1 MAKVARSLINE
12 AKDGLSDDMFFTSR
26 TMIEH
31 FEKIIEGVTK
41 TYHKKLKVVVINEGN
56 SIACTNGD
64 TIMVN
69 LNNDWIKSA
78 KSRVEKYYILV
89 GLILHECG
97 HVLYTDF
104 KLCEKSM
111 NALIREDKLFPKIDI
126 SEALKEYFSE
136 HKGRIFSK
144 VYGAI
149 DNCIEDG
156 HIEKRVIKYV
166 PGYGECLM
174 KVRKIHLSETM
185 SQTYEAFL
193 KEQEEKC
200 VESCR
205 ISIMVSLILTYAK
218 FGIDNLGDVPEDD
231 FTEAFNDIKDYIDT
245 AVKTGNAFKRKTEV
259 NKLFDR
265 LVEFIAKEFEKESK
279 SSESSSSGGGDS
291 DDSEDEKEPSD
302 EKDDSNDED
311 ISEDDEESEDEEESK
326 EESEETDDPVGS
338 DEEDIDAHSKSETE
352 SESDDDSE
360 SESGKSSSKEE
371 LEKKLEE
378 EMSKLDS
385 MCEEMS
391 DKSDH
396 SSDDSAAVSDDEELN
411 GSDLPKEGDE
421 FKVEQHE
428 GPTEWDLSYLEDAV
442 AEEEVAKDIKNG
454 VVKKMKK
461 TADDTRKG
469 REDKFPSIET
479 YVDPDDRAIEMF
491 EKEHEECDRI
501 ARRVVKNLDKVIK
514 ERQKGDRLTGLYT
527 GKSLDSAHAYRKDKK
542 IFSNKILPEKVPDM
556 EVCVLVDCSGS
567 MSYGTR
573 MDQSRKCAYIT
584 WKFCKLMQIPC
595 SVYGHTTDWHPEKHV
610 LMTCVAHPDNID
622 KDDEKRIFMLR
633 PEANNRDGWALNFCA
648 ESLVKSKAS
657 VKLLMV
663 ISDGIPMAA
672 GYGEY
677 LGKKDCQE
685 VVKRYKKKG
694 ISVITAGID
703 DCAEDIRRVYLD
715 GVSHK
720 EAAKFLDYS
729 DMSQLPKAFATLIKK
744 ELL

>member
-12 AKDGLSDDMFFTSR
+12 AKDGLTDEMFFTSK

-41 TYHKKLKVVVINEGN
+41 TYHKKLKIVVINEGN
-56 SIACTNGD
+56 SVACTNGD

-69 LNNDWIKSA
+69 LNNDWIKNA

-104 KLCEKSM
+104 KLSEKSM
-111 NALIREDKLFPKIDI
+111 NALIHEDKLFPKIEI

-136 HKGRIFSK
+136 HKGRIFAK

-149 DNCIEDG
+149 DNCVEDG
-156 HIEKRVIKYV
+156 HIERRVIKYV

-174 KVRKIHLSETM
+174 KVRKIHLSETI
-185 SQTYEAFL
+185 SQTYEGFL
-193 KEQEEKC
+193 KEEEEKC

-245 AVKTGNAFKRKTEV
+245 AVKTGNALKRKTEI
-259 NKLFDR
+259 NRLFDR
-265 LVEFIAKEFEKESK
+265 LVEFIAKEFEKETK
-279 SSESSSSGGGDS
+279 SPDSSSSKDS
-291 DDSEDEKEPSD
+291 ESDEPEDKKDPSEKKDDSEKEEDSKENEGSD
-302 EKDDSNDED
+302 
-311 ISEDDEESEDEEESK
+311 ESK
-326 EESEETDDPVGS
+326 EADDPSGS
-338 DEEDIDAHSKSETE
+338 EKEGDDAKSETK
-352 SESDDDSE
+352 SETGDDSE
-360 SESGKSSSKEE
+360 SEGESSSSKEE
-371 LEKKLEE
+371 LEKKLKD
-378 EMSKLDS
+378 EMSKLEK
-385 MCEEMS
+385 MCEDMS
-391 DKSDH
+391 DKSEH
-396 SSDDSAAVSDDEELN
+396 SSDAPASVPDDDDESE
-411 GSDLPKEGDE
+411 GFETPKEGDE
-421 FKVEQHE
+421 FEVEQHE
-428 GPTEWDLSYLEDAV
+428 GPNEWDLSYLEDTV
-442 AEEEVAKDIKNG
+442 AEEEVAKAIKKG

-479 YVDPDDRAIEMF
+479 YVEPDDRAIEMF

-542 IFSNKILPEKVPDM
+542 IFANKILPEKVPDM

-567 MSYGTR
+567 MSCGTR
-573 MDQSRKCAYIT
+573 MEQSRKCAYIT

-677 LGKKDCQE
+677 LGKRDCQE
-685 VVKRYKKKG
+685 VVRRYKRKG

-703 DCAEDIRRVYLD
+703 DCADDIRRVYLD